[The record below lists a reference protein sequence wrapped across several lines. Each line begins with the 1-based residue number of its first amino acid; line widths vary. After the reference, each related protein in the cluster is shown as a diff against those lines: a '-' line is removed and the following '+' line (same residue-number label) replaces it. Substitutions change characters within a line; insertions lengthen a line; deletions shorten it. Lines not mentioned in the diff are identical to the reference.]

1 MWQQQ
6 DRSVAGSRLWI
17 RLGSVACWALAAP
30 WKTEALK
37 KTPFQSHW
45 ILSLSNPSSPSPV
58 SLLSSFIC
66 LSPPIYLR
74 SPPDCSKS
82 RFSLSKWLDCFS
94 TGEFTSDVYTEAW
107 TGPQAMPAID
117 FTMILIRGLPV
128 AIDTIHQ
135 WTAQWNWWSQIGS
148 HIWPPINQAVDYFL
162 RLKGSWVSTRSF
174 SIKNGSAWEALD
186 CTNTSDTECNNYSQ

>member
-6 DRSVAGSRLWI
+6 DSLVAGSRLWI

-30 WKTEALK
+30 WKKEALK
-37 KTPFQSHW
+37 KHLFNHTESARWVTPPLLHLSHCFPP
-45 ILSLSNPSSPSPV
+45 LSVCPV
-58 SLLSSFIC
+58 YLC
-66 LSPPIYLR
+66 SPPY
-74 SPPDCSKS
+74 CSKS
-82 RFSLSKWLDCFS
+82 QFSLSKWLDCFS
-94 TGEFTSDVYTEAW
+94 TGEFTSDVYSEAW
-107 TGPQAMPAID
+107 TGPQAMPGID

-162 RLKGSWVSTRSF
+162 RLKGSCVSTRSF

-186 CTNTSDTECNNYSQ
+186 CPNTSDTECNTYSQ